1 MKKSKW
7 IERSTTYYSTIMRNE
22 SRRAR
27 GQIKTTILESHQIVM
42 AKKLYFAR
50 NKMKAGSLNQAE
62 FIYRKLIGDLM
73 EDDDEHCGHAQLAIS
88 TLLLALL
95 LLQRK
100 ENITETRQVFDTF
113 FSIMYR
119 NIHEHKLECT
129 CSAKV
134 FQAYAL
140 FEMKQ
145 GNVKKADTLAKTA
158 VRMDYEL
165 HPLLQWKQFR
175 DAGLAMNN

>member
-1 MKKSKW
+1 
-7 IERSTTYYSTIMRNE
+7 
-22 SRRAR
+22 
-27 GQIKTTILESHQIVM
+27 
-42 AKKLYFAR
+42 
-50 NKMKAGSLNQAE
+50 MKAGSLNQAE
-62 FIYRKLIGDLM
+62 FNYRKLIGDLM
-73 EDDDEHCGHAQLAIS
+73 EDDDEHCDHAQLAIS
-88 TLLLALL
+88 TLLLAL

-134 FQAYAL
+134 LQAYAL

-145 GNVKKADTLAKTA
+145 GNVKKAYMLAETA
-158 VRMDYEL
+158 VRMDNEL
-165 HPLLQWKQFR
+165 HPLLQWKLFR
-175 DAGLAMNN
+175 DAKLAMEI